1 VFHLQEN
8 KMILSLMI
16 LVNILTVIY
25 FLGTERGLWW
35 DEVVYLSLGRS
46 ILKGSYGILPN
57 RDIFRPIVFPLLVAL
72 SFMFDGEVLIR
83 IIVEI
88 FSILGVL
95 STYYLGKKLYDTKIG
110 LLSAF
115 ILSSSPLY
123 AFFSQKI
130 LTETVF
136 ITLSSLALTTFYIGI
151 EKNKK
156 FIYISAFL
164 TGISILTKYFGFFLL
179 IFYLIYILL
188 RKKISMIKEKEFYL
202 ILIILF
208 LTLTPWFL
216 INNLYYGNP
225 IGGMFENADIYLPL
239 HANEPFYFFFVNSW
253 QIFGLTFIFI
263 PIGLY
268 YSIKKFDNNN
278 LLVLIA
284 CVLPFIVFSLTQHK
298 EIRYMAAFLPA
309 FSCVSAYGIQ
319 NIPKK
324 LKVYTLVLLGFLIMI
339 NFYLGSKSVAQEK
352 IEFNALKEGSIFIKN
367 LTSPDEYIMSESYPY
382 LSYYADRASIRPPKE
397 KEDFY
402 KLFDKHNITFVFVDV
417 MELGNPNYIL
427 SELNTTEFE
436 KVKSFSEWN
445 KERVII
451 YKKL

>member
-1 VFHLQEN
+1 V
-8 KMILSLMI
+8 I
-16 LVNILTVIY
+16 LVSILTVTY

-46 ILKGSYGILPN
+46 ILRGGYGIPPN

-72 SFMFDGEVLIR
+72 GFLFDGEVLIR

-115 ILSSSPLY
+115 ILSFSPIY
-123 AFFSQKI
+123 IFFSQKI
-130 LTETVF
+130 LAETVF

-298 EIRYMAAFLPA
+298 EIRYMTAFLPA

-382 LSYYADRASIRPPKE
+382 LSYYADRTSIRPPKE

-427 SELNTTEFE
+427 SELNTAKFE
-436 KVKSFSEWN
+436 KLKSFSEWN

-451 YKKL
+451 YRKL